1 MRRTFFVVLLGLIIA
16 GGSWPAIAHQ
26 APTTAT
32 QTTQTEDLISANN
45 QFAFE
50 LYDALSTEEDN
61 LIFSPYSISMALAM
75 VHAGADGNTATQMA
89 ETLHFD
95 MAQDTLD
102 SDFLDL
108 QTALN
113 AEVEAPEGILP
124 SELNI
129 VNGLWNHI
137 GFPFRQAYIDLLQ
150 NMYQAGATPVDFVSD
165 AEVARELINNWIS
178 ENTNE
183 RIENMLAPGSIS
195 TDTRLI
201 LVNAIFFKGTWLAG
215 FDPNLTQD
223 GPFTVLDGSTVT
235 APMMHQMSQSH
246 GYYTGDH
253 YQVVE
258 LQFQDGFTQ
267 DAPYEMAMMFILP
280 DEGAFEE
287 VQASLNAEWFD
298 TAQQELA
305 PTYLDLV
312 MPTFSHES
320 SLDLIETMR
329 GLGMTDAF
337 SAELADLSG
346 MMEDGSRSLYISLL
360 LHRANL
366 DVDEN
371 GTEAA
376 AATVVGVSVT
386 SIPLESLEVAFD
398 RPFIYAIYD
407 RVSGSILFLGRVINP
422 DS

>member
-1 MRRTFFVVLLGLIIA
+1 MRRTFFVVLLCLMIA
-16 GGSWPAIAHQ
+16 GGSWPATAHQ
-26 APTTAT
+26 APTMTA
-32 QTTQTEDLISANN
+32 QTAQTSDLVTANN
-45 QFAFE
+45 QFAFD
-50 LYDALSTEEDN
+50 LYAALGEGDEN
-61 LIFSPYSISMALAM
+61 LIFSPYSVSMALAM
-75 VHAGADGNTATQMA
+75 VYAGAEGNTATQMT

-95 MAQDTLD
+95 LAQDTFD

-113 AEVEAPEGILP
+113 AEVEAPEGTHP

-137 GFPFRQAYIDLLQ
+137 GFPFRPAFIDLLQ
-150 NMYQAGATPVDFVSD
+150 SMYQAGVTPVDFVSD
-165 AEVARELINNWIS
+165 VEVARELINNWIS

-195 TDTRLI
+195 NDTRLI
-201 LVNAIFFKGTWLAG
+201 LVNAIFFKGMWLAG
-215 FDPNLTQD
+215 FDPNSTQD
-223 GPFTVLDGSTVT
+223 GPFTLLDGSTVT
-235 APMMHQMSQSH
+235 VPMMNQMSQSH
-246 GYYTGDH
+246 GYHTGDS

-280 DEGAFEE
+280 DEGAFEDVE
-287 VQASLNAEWFD
+287 DSLSAEWFD
-298 TAQQELA
+298 TAREELA
-305 PTYLDLV
+305 PTNLDLI
-312 MPTFSHES
+312 MPKFSHES
-320 SLDLIETMR
+320 NLDLIETMR

-360 LHRANL
+360 LHRANI

-376 AATVVGVSVT
+376 AATVVGISVT
-386 SIPLESLEVAFD
+386 SIPPEGLEVAFD

-407 RVSGSILFLGRVINP
+407 RVSGSILFMGRVLNP
-422 DS
+422 ES